1 MFKIPYFTWTL
12 PQHELV
18 KANCAAAGLW
28 RLLIE
33 AGSDKLAQVVSFRA
47 RPTPAAETSD
57 ELLAV
62 MIQGANNG
70 APATCKDQ
78 YDRVVGHHRIP
89 AEISMS

>member
-1 MFKIPYFTWTL
+1 M

-33 AGSDKLAQVVSFRA
+33 ATLDKLAQVVSFRA
-47 RPTPAAETSD
+47 RVAAETSD

-78 YDRVVGHHRIP
+78 YDRVVGQHWTP
-89 AEISMS
+89 VEISMS

>member
-1 MFKIPYFTWTL
+1 MFKIPYFTWSL

-33 AGSDKLAQVVSFRA
+33 VAVDKLAQVVSFRA
-47 RPTPAAETSD
+47 PTPPETSD

-78 YDRVVGHHRIP
+78 YDRVGQQRIP

>member
-1 MFKIPYFTWTL
+1 M

-33 AGSDKLAQVVSFRA
+33 DTLDKLAQVVSFRA
-47 RPTPAAETSD
+47 RVAAETSD

-78 YDRVVGHHRIP
+78 YDRVVGQHWIP
-89 AEISMS
+89 VEISMS